1 MNERRFRIVTANIII
16 AAMLSVVLSAALLA
30 VLPESGEEVPA
41 GKAVYSGDPAGG
53 KVSLMVNVYE
63 NTPAVEEIARLLAE
77 RGMSTTFFIGGKW
90 AEKNGDAL
98 LKLAADGFE
107 LGNHGYLHRD
117 HANLSYDAN
126 RAEILVTERLLKA
139 TLEGLGEAA
148 SRAVA
153 PLFAPPSGSMGS
165 AMFDAAD
172 ALVHFVNPFDIAD
185 YLAGAE
191 VTVQNVFGMQYLQ
204 SFMGVENI
212 FITNKVAKGTMYV
225 TPVDNIHLYG
235 VDFGALDDAGLTYTV
250 QDGSLIGVHHTPAY
264 NRTSAETYVLTGALM
279 LAEIKDYIVKVTIT
293 AASPQQVSVVGT
305 VQTEAQSS

>member
-172 ALVHFVNPFDIAD
+172 ALGYTVVMWTRDTVDWRDRDPDIIARRAAD
-185 YLAGAE
+185 GIAAGDLILMHPTDATVAALPRILDA
-191 VTVQNVFGMQYLQ
+191 VT
-204 SFMGVENI
+204 
-212 FITNKVAKGTMYV
+212 A
-225 TPVDNIHLYG
+225 
-235 VDFGALDDAGLTYTV
+235 AGLTV
-250 QDGSLIGVHHTPAY
+250 APVSEVIGS
-264 NRTSAETYVLTGALM
+264 
-279 LAEIKDYIVKVTIT
+279 K
-293 AASPQQVSVVGT
+293 AA
-305 VQTEAQSS
+305 